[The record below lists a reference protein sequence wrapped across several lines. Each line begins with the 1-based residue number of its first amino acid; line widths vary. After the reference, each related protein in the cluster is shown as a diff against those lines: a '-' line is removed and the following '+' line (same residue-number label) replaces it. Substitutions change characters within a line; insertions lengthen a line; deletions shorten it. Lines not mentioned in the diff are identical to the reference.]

1 MVQNLVTHPPP
12 SFVCPGDIGASYIQV
27 HSALNWSASCIPT
40 PHQRQLSLVQGPN
53 GSVGCVT
60 QGQPFQIYDINMT
73 HRVIY
78 FGRAHTLQTP
88 SDCGNSSRKLRRGMR
103 KDVGF
108 KIYCTTTTPRARFAA
123 YNHCHHPSLHPQ
135 KRVVVATTIREILG
149 TSTLLLLLLLGE
161 SEMTSKRATI
171 ALATLVY
178 IISTHPPMLGK
189 IYRINFGSICTAL
202 QSRVLLQSQP

>member
-1 MVQNLVTHPPP
+1 MCAPETSELHIFKFILLLIGPLVVSQPPISVNDP
-12 SFVCPGDIGASYIQV
+12 SSRPR
-27 HSALNWSASCIPT
+27 T
-40 PHQRQLSLVQGPN
+40 T
-53 GSVGCVT
+53 GSVGCVI

-149 TSTLLLLLLLGE
+149 TSTLLLLLLPGE

-202 QSRVLLQSQP
+202 QSRVLL